1 MCSGGSSLGDVPL
14 EQGAAEA
21 AHPRFLWPRHWA
33 WKACFFPAASPTAT
47 RQKLGEYQVS
57 PWSWRVAPLR
67 SRPARSALLEIFWV
81 CYAHV
86 LPEKSGSEP
95 PTSTCQSQ
103 PLRGII
109 CQYEPPLRGRCIAAQ
124 SRRYAASPSLLSGAI
139 CTHAP
144 IHHLLAIFDPS
155 NLSHHSPHSCL
166 HEK

>member
-1 MCSGGSSLGDVPL
+1 MCLVAIL
-14 EQGAAEA
+14 EILMIVITDE
-21 AHPRFLWPRHWA
+21 
-33 WKACFFPAASPTAT
+33 KATLEE
-47 RQKLGEYQVS
+47 LGEYQAS

-86 LPEKSGSEP
+86 LPEKSGSEL